1 MSNLVNVDWKLW
13 SEERPETTGVYLT
26 YWSDK
31 ALETFVIGIDELDM
45 ELVSCS
51 STVLI
56 YWAENVAPP
65 SNIQ

>member
-31 ALETFVIGIDELDM
+31 ALETYSVGIDELRKNT
-45 ELVSCS
+45 VSCS
-51 STVLI
+51 NSVLV

-65 SNIQ
+65 SDIL